1 MKLKRLAPLLLLLLI
16 PLSCVSL
23 PAPPPTKFVS
33 APAPTVPLSLC
44 WLETGGTSVWGAM
57 GAGGAVE
64 ASTWEV
70 TTSALLVR
78 HPKGDL
84 LIDSGVS
91 TDALTEARELTG
103 WRSFV
108 FSQTAGR
115 NEQRGNL
122 GKQLASLD
130 AMRPLGIII
139 SHAHPDHLGGISQL
153 PGVPVWLA
161 ADELAF
167 VDADQKSGRDVV
179 MPAQARALEGRT
191 VPLTF
196 ESGPYLNY
204 PTSHDVFGDGS
215 VVIVPTPGHTPGSV
229 ATFVN
234 LPGLRLVHA
243 GDLINLSESIARQV
257 PKSKLMRALT
267 DEDTAATDLEVAR
280 LVHHAAA
287 DGCEGLE
294 NVSIL
299 AEVDAAVEVD
309 GDFVRFGRGTRSR
322 CLN

>member
-1 MKLKRLAPLLLLLLI
+1 MNFKKLALVLVAVLI
-16 PLSCVSL
+16 PLSCVTL
-23 PAPPPTKFVS
+23 PAPPVAKFAAAS
-33 APAPTVPLSLC
+33 APTIPLELC
-44 WLETGGTSVWGAM
+44 WIETGGTSVWGAM
-57 GAGGAVE
+57 GAGGMVR

-84 LIDSGVS
+84 LIDTGVS
-91 TDALTEARELTG
+91 TEAATEAHELGG
-103 WRSFV
+103 WRGFV

-115 NEQRGNL
+115 NAQRGNL
-122 GKQLASLD
+122 RAQLEQLGA
-130 AMRPLGIII
+130 ARPTAIVI
-139 SHAHPDHLGGISQL
+139 SHAHPDHLGGMAQL

-167 VDADQKSGRDVV
+167 IDADQQSGRGVV
-179 MPAQARALEGRT
+179 MPAQARALEGRR

-204 PTSHDVFGDGS
+204 PASHDVFGDGS

-243 GDLINLSESIARQV
+243 GDLINLSESIDRQV

-267 DEDTAATDLEVAR
+267 DEDTSATDLEVAR
-280 LVHHAAA
+280 LVQLHQL
-287 DGCEGLE
+287 DPEL
-294 NVSIL
+294 VIL
-299 AEVDAAVEVD
+299 PAHDRLAWESV
-309 GDFVRFGRGTRSR
+309 FGTTPVGAPPPCRGK
-322 CLN
+322 